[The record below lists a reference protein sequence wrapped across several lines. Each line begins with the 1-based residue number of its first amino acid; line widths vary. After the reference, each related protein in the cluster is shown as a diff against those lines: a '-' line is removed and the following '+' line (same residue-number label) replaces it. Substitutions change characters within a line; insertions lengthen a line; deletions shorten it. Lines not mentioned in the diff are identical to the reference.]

1 MSYSQ
6 RDKAWAK
13 WLQGSLEDYRIDHDL
28 VGRQT
33 PAGSVP
39 RTLRPIFRSRERIAA
54 DRSLSDRTLAAL
66 RASEYLV
73 VLCSPNAAKSRH
85 VNEEIRRFTSLGR
98 ADRVIPV
105 IVDGEPGDPE
115 RECLPP
121 ALRFTLG
128 PDRPMID
135 RRGEPAAAEAR
146 LARDGKERVKHKVVA
161 AVLCLGLDEIER
173 LAREAHKWN
182 LRIRCSGVVAAL
194 LALTLACDGGFAWAR
209 YQLSHNET
217 LLDRTLAHATALT
230 SNAVAA
236 SEQVGVPR
244 SVSAR
249 ILEEAEDLFRG
260 LAGLGQQTPQLRFRK
275 ASMLI
280 EFARMHATL
289 GNAELLQAR
298 AAEADRLMQRL
309 AADVP
314 GNLVWRQGFAVNYD
328 RLGAALQAQGRFKEA
343 RASYQV
349 SLAIAERLASD
360 PGNVD
365 RQHELAVRY
374 LKVGDV
380 DLDQGALGEAHAKY
394 HSSLVIAEHLAA
406 VDSGNARW
414 QHDLLL
420 AHERIADVARLQGE
434 RDAALAGYRESRAL
448 AERLVAGDPGNAE
461 WQRALSVSHVKIG
474 DVLTLQGK
482 PDEALASYRAAHA
495 IAGRL
500 AAADPG
506 NDGRQKDLGDG
517 HERMGSVL
525 EALGEVDAALA
536 EYRASLAI
544 ARRLAAADPGNT
556 GWQRDLG
563 VAHEHIGDI
572 LRSRGDL
579 AGALKHYEA
588 KRAIV
593 QRLAAADPDH
603 AGWQYHLGTSHA
615 RVGFVLEA
623 QGDFEAALREYEAC
637 LEIGIRFAAADP
649 GNAASQR
656 DLAVSYGKLAAVRHR
671 LGKSGQALAGLRKGR
686 DIMAALLATTADVE
700 QWTQDLAR
708 FDGRIAAL
716 EGRGQALAEN
726 GPATGSPTV
735 ASAAGDPRDP
745 RNEGLRAALRLLPK
759 L

>member
-1 MSYSQ
+1 M
-6 RDKAWAK
+6 
-13 WLQGSLEDYRIDHDL
+13 
-28 VGRQT
+28 
-33 PAGSVP
+33 
-39 RTLRPIFRSRERIAA
+39 
-54 DRSLSDRTLAAL
+54 
-66 RASEYLV
+66 
-73 VLCSPNAAKSRH
+73 
-85 VNEEIRRFTSLGR
+85 
-98 ADRVIPV
+98 
-105 IVDGEPGDPE
+105 
-115 RECLPP
+115 
-121 ALRFTLG
+121 
-128 PDRPMID
+128 
-135 RRGEPAAAEAR
+135 
-146 LARDGKERVKHKVVA
+146 
-161 AVLCLGLDEIER
+161 
-173 LAREAHKWN
+173 
-182 LRIRCSGVVAAL
+182 

-217 LLDRTLAHATALT
+217 LLDRTLARATALT

-360 PGNVD
+360 PGNLD

-461 WQRALSVSHVKIG
+461 WQRALSVSHVKFG
-474 DVLTLQGK
+474 DVLTIQGK

-495 IAGRL
+495 VAGRL
-500 AAADPG
+500 AAA
-506 NDGRQKDLGDG
+506 
-517 HERMGSVL
+517 
-525 EALGEVDAALA
+525 
-536 EYRASLAI
+536 
-544 ARRLAAADPGNT
+544 
-556 GWQRDLG
+556 
-563 VAHEHIGDI
+563 
-572 LRSRGDL
+572 
-579 AGALKHYEA
+579 
-588 KRAIV
+588 
-593 QRLAAADPDH
+593 
-603 AGWQYHLGTSHA
+603 
-615 RVGFVLEA
+615 
-623 QGDFEAALREYEAC
+623 
-637 LEIGIRFAAADP
+637 
-649 GNAASQR
+649 
-656 DLAVSYGKLAAVRHR
+656 VR
-671 LGKSGQALAGLRKGR
+671 
-686 DIMAALLATTADVE
+686 ATTA
-700 QWTQDLAR
+700 
-708 FDGRIAAL
+708 GRLTSATAMNGWIRAGGPRR
-716 EGRGQALAEN
+716 GRCRAWRSI
-726 GPATGSPTV
+726 GPAWLSPAGSPPPTP
-735 ASAAGDPRDP
+735 AMPAGSGTSALPMSTSATSCGP
-745 RNEGLRAALRLLPK
+745 AAILPER
-759 L
+759 